1 MWNYKFECGPRKNYE
16 YITLNSQLIPAC
28 LSNEEPACPASN
40 NTVLSA
46 VPWNH
51 KIGAADIL
59 NVRYLV
65 QVSICSS

>member
-1 MWNYKFECGPRKNYE
+1 MPRTMECGNYKFECGPKKKCE

-28 LSNEEPACPASN
+28 SSNEEPACPASN

-51 KIGAADIL
+51 KMG
-59 NVRYLV
+59 VCKY
-65 QVSICSS
+65 STC